1 MSIQDET
8 RAQVRRFLDESKT
21 LWEDWNL
28 QALTQ
33 QDWSEL
39 YVEKSRWHQAA
50 DEAERF
56 LSVFLEEPEKEH
68 ETILHL
74 LRARQELLLCLQEVY
89 FTDLLRESELQVCG
103 SLEDAYRIAAEQTA
117 WDQKLARRKNLL
129 RMAVLEH
136 QLGEDKLCRRRMRTA
151 KEQSVAGSGFR
162 NVREF
167 ASCYDC
173 QAEFECHLPVEG
185 FQYPVREL
193 ERLDEALS
201 AFCLPLQSLM
211 MDYVLYNEQEKL
223 MLQDLF
229 TQLLFMTSQCFTL
242 HTKARQKK
250 EAIGILRES
259 VQTADRAPAQLQEA
273 VKGNLWYLEAS
284 YAWLLTQDEETDEPS
299 QEDLASYDPSAEDEN
314 TPVPAGNGQR
324 GTLGLRVGSGS
335 AGPDQRLSVLLL
347 LCDLHD
353 EISGCRQRVAE
364 IPRTSLHR
372 ELYSG
377 QGDH

>member
-284 YAWLLTQDEETDEPS
+284 YACLLT
-299 QEDLASYDPSAEDEN
+299 EDEQIDEADAFLK
-314 TPVPAGNGQR
+314 THLCRPEMVREELSAYASDQALLAQISDFLYFCYYVIYMMKYPVAVNEWQR
-324 GTLGLRVGSGS
+324 FREH
-335 AGPDQRLSVLLL
+335 LSTESFIAAR
-347 LCDLHD
+347 
-353 EISGCRQRVAE
+353 EIIDGRRGKDSK
-364 IPRTSLHR
+364 
-372 ELYSG
+372 
-377 QGDH
+377 